1 MVITNNE
8 SILILDYFNVKNID
22 SKSKIK
28 NKANDLINKHLCKPI
43 VGKNFQPP
51 NKNNK
56 TRANK

>member
-28 NKANDLINKHLCKPI
+28 NKANDLINEHLCKLSLQYLKMQI
-43 VGKNFQPP
+43 
-51 NKNNK
+51 
-56 TRANK
+56 